1 MKSVIAEN
9 IKSIIREQGYKQS
22 AIAVK
27 AGYDPYKF
35 SNMLN
40 SRKMIADYDI
50 PPIATALG
58 VTPNELFEIGS
69 EEKSPRL

>member
-9 IKSIIREQGYKQS
+9 IKAIIQKQGYKQS

-27 AGYDPYKF
+27 AGYDPCKF
-35 SNMLN
+35 NNMLN
-40 SRKMIADYDI
+40 NRKMIADYDI

-58 VTPNELFEIGS
+58 VSPNELFGIG
-69 EEKSPRL
+69 RQVTN